1 MKHPKEL
8 SQKEV
13 MEMSDRISRVL
24 KSKFGNNRV
33 QFFLLNN
40 RDIMDVAMREM
51 YLAICDI
58 IVRERSQ

>member
-13 MEMSDRISRVL
+13 AEMSDRVSRVL
-24 KSKFGNNRV
+24 KTTFGNNRI
-33 QFFLLNN
+33 QHFMFIN
-40 RDIMDVAMREM
+40 RDIVDVAMKEM